1 MTKKPNEERKAEKDL
16 ILNQNKSFSN
26 QLSLQK
32 TSKEIFNKLAD
43 LELSCNSN
51 PKNKEWNNAKQ
62 KKWLPADKAVLIEDV
77 EKILNFIKIEVN
89 GQPTDRSIQH
99 FKTQIVSYI
108 IPLAK
113 QKLKSLKVK

>member
-77 EKILNFIKIEVN
+77 EKMIDEYLSFSSHKTNTDKNCDCDRCQDFIE
-89 GQPTDRSIQH
+89 
-99 FKTQIVSYI
+99 
-108 IPLAK
+108 LK
-113 QKLKSLKVK
+113 QRLKSLKVK